1 MKIRSKI
8 NIVKSVYYNL
18 KENKKSATLVLF
30 LSGLS
35 GEKDSPLFKMA
46 EEEFYKMGF
55 SVLRTNL
62 CNSNEKKT
70 QKTDAL
76 SLEVMNL
83 SIYAMELKNLLDYIG
98 GGRYSK
104 FIFVG
109 HSFGAPVFI
118 TFLNKYR
125 KYAQGTTL
133 VLWDP
138 SILPFKKKLMD
149 EAFVFERERKVYI
162 EKRRKDVCIFNV
174 RFYKELSETMD
185 TVGILK
191 GLSKKVC
198 VIGAEKGVGKDAKKY
213 IAKLNPR
220 NKKESIFKLIKNA
233 NHMFDGKRVQKELFT
248 TTLNFLDLNK
258 KDGKVLK

>member
-8 NIVKSVYYNL
+8 NITKSIYYSL
-18 KENKKSATLVLF
+18 KENKKSTTIVLF

-35 GEKDSPLFKMA
+35 GEKDTALFKMA
-46 EEEFYKMGF
+46 EKEFYKMGF

-76 SLEVMNL
+76 ALEIMNL

-109 HSFGAPVFI
+109 HSFGAPILI
-118 TFLNKYR
+118 TFLNKYK
-125 KYAQGTTL
+125 KYAQRTRL

-162 EKRRKDVCIFNV
+162 EKRKKDVCIFNV
-174 RFYKELSETMD
+174 RFYKELSEAMD
-185 TVGILK
+185 TVEILK

-198 VIGAEKGVGKDAKKY
+198 VISAGNGVGKDAKKY
-213 IAKLNPR
+213 IAKLNPL
-220 NKKESIFKLIKNA
+220 NKRESVFTIIKKA
-233 NHMFDGKRVQKELFT
+233 NHMFDGKRVQKKLFEET
-248 TTLNFLDLNK
+248 FDFLNK
-258 KDGKVLK
+258 